1 MRTPRR
7 RRPGPGGPR
16 PDDAGPVLRALGA
29 SVYAPTAIFAI
40 GQGAIQPVLVLAAI
54 QVGMSRSAAASVMGL
69 LGLVGVVSAP
79 LAGLV
84 VARAGGRRSMVLGT
98 VLAVGAVSGIVAA
111 MSVPSAVAVGVF
123 LAAVM
128 LHGVAGNL
136 WGLARQGY
144 VADAVPVWAR
154 ARALS
159 FLGGM
164 MRLGVLVGPAIGSA
178 VIVVTGL
185 RGPFVLQAAMAL
197 AALWLVLAKAL
208 PTAQLHEARARAEDE
223 RLALLNGEQLSSG
236 DAADGSEARAAAA
249 TTTQGGAAPA
259 TPPPGAADAG
269 AAPAPATR
277 TTPERTRTAVDHRAT
292 AVVALAMT
300 CLQLLRTNRNVLVP
314 LWGTHLGM
322 SEALISATFATGAL
336 LDVAMFLPSGRWMD
350 RYGRLAG
357 ILPSLLI
364 MGASIVVTVVWTTPV
379 GFVVGTC
386 LMGFGNG
393 FGSGIVM
400 TMGAD
405 LAPVPGRERFLGW
418 WQGIGNVGAAA
429 GPFVVS
435 ALTATVGLTAG
446 MWATAALGLVA
457 GTWAWVAMPR
467 AYAHA
472 GIDMRG
478 RPLPWPGEGRA
489 RRLTAD

>member
-1 MRTPRR
+1 MRKPRR
-7 RRPGPGGPR
+7 RRPDPGAPR
-16 PDDAGPVLRALGA
+16 IDDAGPVLRALGA
-29 SVYAPTAIFAI
+29 SVYAPTAVFAI

-54 QVGMSRSAAASVMGL
+54 KVGMSRSGAASVMGL

-79 LAGLV
+79 LAGTV

-98 VLAVGAVSGIVAA
+98 VLAVGAVNGIVAA
-111 MSVPSAVAVGVF
+111 MSVPSAVAVGAFV
-123 LAAVM
+123 AAVV
-128 LHGVAGNL
+128 LQAVAGNL
-136 WGLARQGY
+136 WALARQGY

-178 VIVVTGL
+178 VIVAVGL
-185 RGPFVLQAAMAL
+185 RGPFVLQAVMAL

-208 PTAQLHEARARAEDE
+208 PTASLHEARARAEAE
-223 RLALLNGEQLSSG
+223 RLSPRRGSG
-236 DAADGSEARAAAA
+236 GASGVGTDGAVPGGHAADPVGA
-249 TTTQGGAAPA
+249 TGAPTT
-259 TPPPGAADAG
+259 

-277 TTPERTRTAVDHRAT
+277 TTPERIRTAVDYRAT

-314 LWGTHLGM
+314 LWGAHLGM
-322 SEALISATFATGAL
+322 SEALISVTFAAGAL

-357 ILPSLLI
+357 IVPSLLV
-364 MGASIVVTVVWTTPV
+364 MGASIVVTVVWTAPV
-379 GFVVGTC
+379 GFVIGTC

-400 TMGAD
+400 TMGSD

-429 GPFVVS
+429 GPFIVS

-446 MWATAALGLVA
+446 MWATAGLGLVA
-457 GTWAWVAMPR
+457 GTWAWIAMPR

-478 RPLPWPGEGRA
+478 RPLPWPGQGRA